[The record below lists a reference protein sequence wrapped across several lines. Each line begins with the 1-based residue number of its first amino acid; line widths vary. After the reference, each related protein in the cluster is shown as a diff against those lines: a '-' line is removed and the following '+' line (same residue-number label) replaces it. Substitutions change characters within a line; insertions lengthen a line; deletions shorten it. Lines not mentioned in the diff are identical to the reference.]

1 MTDRS
6 VEVKAVAATFVSI
19 ACVTVILRC
28 YVRLRIVR
36 SFGWD
41 DGVMVIAMVCFS
53 DGALFS
59 VSRTS

>member
-1 MTDRS
+1 M
-6 VEVKAVAATFVSI
+6 AATFVSI

-41 DGVMVIAMVCFS
+41 DGVMVAAMVCFS
-53 DGALFS
+53 TCALFS
-59 VSRTS
+59 VVADELTG